1 MVWQRQTCFNEHAD
15 FLMYS
20 IASMFSLLIH
30 AAVRSRRVAAFFRLT
45 CAVFILMAGRLQAA
59 PYLLEGFNYAPGIL
73 GTNPPWAGAT
83 SLINV
88 TNFGLTWSNLA
99 DFSPPAN
106 AAVVSPGST
115 SSSYTP
121 LTTPATGGLVYFST
135 MINFSTKPGS
145 YYIAGLTQ
153 SNNIPP
159 TGAANDPL
167 DLIDN
172 TSGSGF
178 KLGIRAMG
186 GSTVYVSSSLL
197 PLTTNTTYFIVL
209 KYDFSDGSASLFL
222 NPPLG
227 VGEPDAPDATSVAAG
242 IVPDLSY
249 AYLRAGSSTAGTFAV
264 GPLRVGSTWE
274 DVTPF
279 TGTVI
284 TNTAGGTNS
293 APVLGTN
300 NITANGQMLAAF
312 LDSLQVNNYWLDGYS
327 VNWLTGATGGSSG
340 YNKTQGTASHCSAF
354 AGAVTDLLGVY
365 LLRQPYASDI
375 NLANNQAN
383 WLATNTSGW
392 FPIAAMTDAQHMV
405 NTGLLVV
412 ASYQAT
418 SGSGHIAILR
428 PSKWSDATINAFGP
442 EECQSGTYNFADT
455 NISTGFNQHPGAF
468 PNNILY
474 YGHVVN
480 YPVSPVN
487 PVLLPS
493 GISNQTFAASFS
505 SIVGRKYQVQ
515 WSSNLTSWNVL
526 NTFTNSNN
534 STNCYTNSIVR
545 DALAGGRFYRVLAK

>member
-1 MVWQRQTCFNEHAD
+1 
-15 FLMYS
+15 
-20 IASMFSLLIH
+20 MFSISSTFSRLII
-30 AAVRSRRVAAFFRLT
+30 AAVRSRSVAAFCGMS
-45 CAVFILMAGRLQAA
+45 CAFFIFVAAPTQAT

-88 TNFGLTWSNLA
+88 TNYGLTWSNLA

-106 AAVVSPGST
+106 VAVVSPGST
-115 SSSYTP
+115 SSSYCP

-159 TGAANDPL
+159 TGTANDPL
-167 DLIDN
+167 DLIDD
-172 TSGSGF
+172 SYGSGF
-178 KLGIRAMG
+178 KLGVRAL
-186 GSTVYVSSSLL
+186 GSAVFYVTNSLL
-197 PLTTNTTYFIVL
+197 PLTTNTTYFVVL

-227 VGEPDAPDATSVAAG
+227 AGEPDAPDATSLAAAV
-242 IVPDLSY
+242 VPDLSY
-249 AYLRAGSSTAGTFAV
+249 AYLRAGSSTAGTFAI

-279 TGTVI
+279 TGTVT
-284 TNTAGGTNS
+284 TNSPATNSPATNGTNS
-293 APVLGTN
+293 
-300 NITANGQMLAAF
+300 ITANGYMLAAF

-412 ASYQAT
+412 ASYKAS

-428 PSKWSDATINAFGP
+428 PSNWSDATINALGP

-480 YPVSPVN
+480 YPISPVN
-487 PVLLPS
+487 PILSPS
-493 GISNQTFAASFS
+493 GISNQFFNASFN

-515 WSSNLTSWNVL
+515 WSSNLTTWNVL

-534 STNCYTNSIVR
+534 STNFSTNSVVR
-545 DALAGGRFYRVLAK
+545 DAVAGGRFYRVLAQ